1 MVLGLLL
8 SFSALIVSTVF
19 LQLGNGAIAPLDAL
33 AGLDASFSNFEI
45 GLLGSAHFL
54 GFLLGCWI
62 TPILM
67 GQVGHVRTFTVLASV
82 GAIGCLLHPLFVD
95 PYVWSALRVG
105 NGITIAGCFT
115 VIEAWLNS
123 KVDRQSRGSVFGV
136 YRLADLGSQMFAQ
149 FMIGFL
155 DPSSFVSYNIVAV
168 FFCLCLF
175 PLTLTTRVVPEIPK
189 APRLRPLSSF
199 RLSPLAFSAV
209 VVAGLTGSSIRMVA
223 PVYGDAIGLIK
234 EEISILL
241 TLFLFGGLLAQIPIG
256 RLADFFDRRWVL
268 IGLSLSAAAVSIILS
283 LTASEDVLSIYI
295 CSFLFGFVT
304 FPIFSVAAAHA
315 NDFADQ
321 DKYVDIAASL
331 IFIYGLGSIIS
342 PLLTS
347 GMIDLFGPASL
358 FVFLSIVHIFLSV
371 IGGIRMMA
379 RPSVTDKTPYMYLP
393 RTSLI
398 FGKFLNPS
406 KRNENQD

>member
-8 SFSALIVSTVF
+8 SFSALITSTIF

-33 AGLDASFSNFEI
+33 AGLNASFSNSEI

-54 GFLLGCWI
+54 GFLVGCWI

-67 GQVGHVRTFTVLASV
+67 GKVGHVRTFTVLASV

>member
-1 MVLGLLL
+1 MGLLL
-8 SFSALIVSTVF
+8 SFSALIISTVF
-19 LQLGNGAIAPLDAL
+19 LQLGNGAVAPLDAL
-33 AGLDASFSNFEI
+33 AGLDASFSSFEI
-45 GLLGSAHFL
+45 GLLGSSHFL

-62 TPILM
+62 TPMLM
-67 GQVGHVRTFTVLASV
+67 GKVGHIRTFTVLASV
-82 GAIGCLLHPLFVD
+82 GAIGCLLHPLLVD
-95 PYVWSALRVG
+95 PYLWSVLRVG

-136 YRLADLGSQMFAQ
+136 YRLADLGSQMLAQ

-155 DPSSFVSYNIVAV
+155 DPSSFVSYNIIAV

-175 PLTLTTRVVPEIPK
+175 PLTLTTRVIPEIPK

-199 RLSPLAFSAV
+199 KLSPLAFSAV
-209 VVAGLTGSSIRMVA
+209 IVAGLTGSSIRMVT
-223 PVYGDAIGLIK
+223 PIYGNAIGLIK
-234 EEISILL
+234 EEIAILL
-241 TLFLFGGLLAQIPIG
+241 TVFLFGGLLAQIPIG
-256 RLADFFDRRWVL
+256 RLADIFDRRWVL
-268 IGLSLSAAAVSIILS
+268 IILSLSAATVSIILS
-283 LTASEDVLSIYI
+283 LTASKDVFDIYI
-295 CSFLFGFVT
+295 FSFLFGFVT

-315 NDFADQ
+315 NDFAEQ

-358 FVFLSIVHIFLSV
+358 FIFLSLV
-371 IGGIRMMA
+371 HICLSLVGGIRMMS
-379 RPSVTDKTPYMYLP
+379 RPSVTVKTPYMYLP

-398 FGKFLNPS
+398 FGRFLNPS
-406 KRNENQD
+406 KKNENQD

>member
-95 PYVWSALRVG
+95 PYVWSVLRVG

-136 YRLADLGSQMFAQ
+136 YRLADLGSQMFAK
-149 FMIGFL
+149 FMI
-155 DPSSFVSYNIVAV
+155 V
-168 FFCLCLF
+168 F
-175 PLTLTTRVVPEIPK
+175 
-189 APRLRPLSSF
+189 
-199 RLSPLAFSAV
+199 
-209 VVAGLTGSSIRMVA
+209 M
-223 PVYGDAIGLIK
+223 DLI
-234 EEISILL
+234 
-241 TLFLFGGLLAQIPIG
+241 
-256 RLADFFDRRWVL
+256 
-268 IGLSLSAAAVSIILS
+268 
-283 LTASEDVLSIYI
+283 
-295 CSFLFGFVT
+295 
-304 FPIFSVAAAHA
+304 
-315 NDFADQ
+315 
-321 DKYVDIAASL
+321 
-331 IFIYGLGSIIS
+331 
-342 PLLTS
+342 
-347 GMIDLFGPASL
+347 
-358 FVFLSIVHIFLSV
+358 
-371 IGGIRMMA
+371 
-379 RPSVTDKTPYMYLP
+379 
-393 RTSLI
+393 
-398 FGKFLNPS
+398 
-406 KRNENQD
+406 

>member
-1 MVLGLLL
+1 MGLLL
-8 SFSALIVSTVF
+8 SFSALIVSTIF

-33 AGLDASFSNFEI
+33 AGINASFSGTEI

-54 GFLLGCWI
+54 GFLFGCWV

-67 GQVGHVRTFTVLASV
+67 GQIGHIRTFTVLASIGV
-82 GAIGCLLHPLFVD
+82 IGCLLHPIIVD
-95 PYVWSALRVG
+95 PYFWSCLRIG

-136 YRLADLGSQMFAQ
+136 YRLADLGSQMIAQ

-155 DPSSFVSYNIVAV
+155 DPSSFVSYNLIAV

-189 APRLRPLSSF
+189 SPRLRVISSF

-223 PVYGDAIGLIK
+223 PVYGNAIGLIK
-234 EEISILL
+234 EEIAIIM
-241 TLFLFGGLLAQIPIG
+241 TVF
-256 RLADFFDRRWVL
+256 ADLFDRRWVL
-268 IGLSLSAAAVSIILS
+268 IILSLFAATISIILS
-283 LTASEDVLSIYI
+283 VIASQYVLYIYL
-295 CSFLFGFVT
+295 CSFLFGFAT

-315 NDFADQ
+315 NDFAEQ

-331 IFIYGLGSIIS
+331 IFIFGLGSIIS
-342 PLLTS
+342 PLFSSAL
-347 GMIDLFGPASL
+347 IDYFGPASL
-358 FVFLSIVHIFLSV
+358 FIFLSV
-371 IGGIRMMA
+371 VHILLSIIGGIRMMA
-379 RPSVTDKTPYMYLP
+379 RPSVAEKTPYMYLP

-406 KRNENQD
+406 KKESDDN

>member
-1 MVLGLLL
+1 MGLLL
-8 SFSALIVSTVF
+8 SFSALIVSTIF

-33 AGLDASFSNFEI
+33 AGINASFSGTEI

-67 GQVGHVRTFTVLASV
+67 GQIGHIRTFTVLVSIGV
-82 GAIGCLLHPLFVD
+82 IGCLLHPIIVD
-95 PYVWSALRVG
+95 PYFWSCLRIG

-136 YRLADLGSQMFAQ
+136 YRLADLGSQMIAQ

-155 DPSSFVSYNIVAV
+155 DPSSFVSYNLIAV

-189 APRLRPLSSF
+189 SPRLRVISSF

-223 PVYGDAIGLIK
+223 PVYGNEIGLIK
-234 EEISILL
+234 EEIAILM
-241 TLFLFGGLLAQIPIG
+241 TVFLFGGLIAQIPIG
-256 RLADFFDRRWVL
+256 RLADLFDRRWVL
-268 IGLSLSAAAVSIILS
+268 IILSLFAATISIILS
-283 LTASEDVLSIYI
+283 VIASQYVLYIYL
-295 CSFLFGFVT
+295 CSFLFGFAT

-315 NDFADQ
+315 NDFAEQ

-331 IFIYGLGSIIS
+331 IFIFGLGAIIS
-342 PLLTS
+342 PLFSSAL
-347 GMIDLFGPASL
+347 IDYFGPASL
-358 FVFLSIVHIFLSV
+358 FIFLSV
-371 IGGIRMMA
+371 VHILLSIIGGIRMMA
-379 RPSVTDKTPYMYLP
+379 RPSVAEKTPYMYLP

-406 KRNENQD
+406 KKESDDN

>member
-8 SFSALIVSTVF
+8 SFSALITSTIF

-33 AGLDASFSNFEI
+33 AGLNASFSNSEI

-54 GFLLGCWI
+54 GFLVGCWI

-67 GQVGHVRTFTVLASV
+67 GKVGHVRTFTVLASV

-155 DPSSFVSYNIVAV
+155 DPSSFVSYNIIAV

-321 DKYVDIAASL
+321 GKYVDIAASL

>member
-1 MVLGLLL
+1 MGLLL

-155 DPSSFVSYNIVAV
+155 DPSSFVSYNIIAV

-189 APRLRPLSSF
+189 APRLRPFSSF

-223 PVYGDAIGLIK
+223 PVYGNAIGLIK